1 MTDAKIRLFVED
13 DLAAET
19 PLRITGRQANHMAQV
34 LRLGPGDAVAL
45 FNGRDGEWLGRI
57 DAAGRKACAVTA
69 VRCLHQQPP
78 EPNLTLAFAP
88 IKKTGTDF
96 IVEKATE
103 LGVSRLIP
111 VFTKHTASARVN
123 DERLRANATEAA
135 QQCGRLSVPEVATA
149 QRLDEFLQAWPAT
162 APLLLAD
169 ETGGGRPITDV
180 LSEYATSDPP
190 LGHGI
195 LIGPEGGFAA
205 DELASLRAMAFVRF
219 IDLGPRILRAETA
232 AIAALA
238 CWQAAIGD
246 WRRRE
251 TGLNEQ
257 A

>member
-1 MTDAKIRLFVED
+1 MTDVKIRLFVED
-13 DLAAET
+13 DLAAEVA
-19 PLRITGRQANHMAQV
+19 LCIAGRQANHMAQV
-34 LRLGPGDAVAL
+34 LRLGPGDTVAL

-69 VRCLHQQPP
+69 VRRLREQPI

-103 LGVSRLIP
+103 LGVSRLVP

-123 DERLRANATEAA
+123 DERLRANANEAS
-135 QQCGRLSVPEVATA
+135 QQCGRLSVPDVAMA
-149 QRLDEFLQAWPAT
+149 QRFDDFLNDWPT
-162 APLLLAD
+162 TTPLFLAD
-169 ETGGGRPITDV
+169 ETGTGRPIAEA
-180 LSEYATSDPP
+180 LSEFTGSGSD
-190 LGHGI
+190 LVHGL

-205 DELASLRAMAFVRF
+205 DELARLRAMSFVRF

-238 CWQAAIGD
+238 CWQALVGD
-246 WRRRE
+246 WQRRKTE
-251 TGLNEQ
+251 LNE
-257 A
+257 

>member
-1 MTDAKIRLFVED
+1 MTAVKIRLFVED
-13 DLAAET
+13 DLAAEA
-19 PLRITGRQANHMAQV
+19 PLCIAGRQANHMAQV
-34 LRLGPGDAVAL
+34 LRLGPGDSVAL

-69 VRCLHQQPP
+69 VHCLRQQPT

-88 IKKTGTDF
+88 VKKTGTDF

-103 LGVSRLIP
+103 LGVSHLVP
-111 VFTKHTASARVN
+111 VFTEHTATNRVN
-123 DERLRANATEAA
+123 VERLRINATEAA
-135 QQCGRLSVPEVATA
+135 QQCGRLSVPEVTIA
-149 QRLDEFLQAWPAT
+149 QRLDDFLKAWPAT

-169 ETGGGRPITDV
+169 ETGSGRRLADV
-180 LSEYATSDPP
+180 LSEFAEPGAN
-190 LGHGI
+190 LAHGL

-205 DELASLRAMAFVRF
+205 DELAGLRAISFVRF

-238 CWQAAIGD
+238 CWQALVGD

-251 TGLNEQ
+251 TGLNE
-257 A
+257 